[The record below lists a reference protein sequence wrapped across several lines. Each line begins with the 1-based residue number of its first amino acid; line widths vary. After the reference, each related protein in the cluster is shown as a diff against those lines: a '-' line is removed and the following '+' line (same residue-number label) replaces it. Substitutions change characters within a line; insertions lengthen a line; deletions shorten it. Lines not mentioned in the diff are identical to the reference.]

1 MDVTVAGLC
10 YLEAS
15 KVMGPTGLL
24 NAFDVRTRHNRSLGS
39 IDGVLIDPAA
49 RKLRFFVIE
58 ASGWLDHRRYLLPV
72 EAAATMNPEG
82 HSLRLEMETDD
93 FTALDEF
100 DMAAVREFTPE
111 EGIAPTLFRY
121 LA

>member
-1 MDVTVAGLC
+1 MDVTDARLC

-15 KVMGPTGLL
+15 RVMGPTGLL
-24 NAFDVRTRHNRSLGS
+24 AAFDVRSCHDQSLGS
-39 IDGVLIDPAA
+39 IDGVLIDPAE

-58 ASGWLDHRRYLLPV
+58 TSGCSAHRRYLVPV
-72 EAAATMNPEG
+72 EATATMNPEG
-82 HSLRLEMETDD
+82 TSLRLEMETDD

-100 DMAAVREFTPE
+100 DQASVRAFTDE
-111 EGIAPTLFRY
+111 DAIAPTLSRY